1 MESREF
7 IAEVPMNPR
16 AYMASLSKAEQL
28 GIMVGFEFEVCCKPK
43 IAKSWHREPAH
54 KKPSFI
60 EKPVDRLWY
69 KDLSFDDISDTFEA
83 DRSALAKLEF
93 DKPFNSWW
101 GYCWQRLADYFQPQ
115 LNKFVASLKGDVK
128 KEFNDLLR
136 NSVVGSYS
144 DSGKLAIIK
153 DYKTRFSKSAIKELQ
168 NLGADEFD
176 NEIQS
181 VTKNVPVDLI
191 REIFTTLNFKE
202 AKERL
207 NLIIQE
213 DDYNGKVLFAAKY
226 IKDPKLADKVEDE
239 EYDSEDLWDDHNN
252 YGYFRNPIAHAVRSG
267 MGVNVEVFRE
277 YHEKKKT
284 WDRWYVE
291 PDNSVEADDPGDG
304 IAEIVSP
311 PIPANQA
318 LTILDQF
325 YAVAKSNGFY
335 SNSSTGLH
343 INVSL
348 PSDTDILKLA
358 LLVGENFVLKIFD
371 REDSEYAMSVLAEL
385 QQGSGLANDEYGEKI
400 QKAKTFKNKEKYLR
414 AMVKGIMG
422 AHCSSMTIGP
432 GGKYI
437 SFRGVGNSYLDNQK
451 QVKEAIG
458 RFIRAMAIASDPTEY
473 RKEYITK
480 LTKLLE
486 RFKPVPEPE
495 FKVSMDGLMA
505 KVFVQY
511 NIDPNGVA
519 QVEGSM
525 ESWKRKTQDRYGSC
539 IFNNIDQTQSAN
551 IVSKF
556 ASRLAPNIDKAG
568 VLETARGFFA
578 VPVTHEGQ
586 NRMYKEVGHSDPTN
600 IAKDPTSSVDY
611 AGTYEV
617 APILLTTGKTT
628 RIRVSGVGYVP
639 KGHPVFGR
647 LVKAVMAGLKGNKQ

>member
-1 MESREF
+1 MESQEF

-28 GIMVGFEFEVCCKPK
+28 GIMVGFEFEICCKPK
-43 IAKSWHREPAH
+43 IAKAWHKEPAR

-60 EKPVDRLWY
+60 EKSVDRFWY
-69 KDLSFDDISDTFEA
+69 KGLTYDDISDTFEA
-83 DRSALAKLEF
+83 DKSALTKLDF

-115 LNKFVASLKGDVK
+115 LDRFVASLTGDVK
-128 KEFNDLLR
+128 KEFNELVK
-136 NSVVGSYS
+136 NSALGMG
-144 DSGKLAIIK
+144 DAGKLAILK

-168 NLGADEFD
+168 RLGADEFD
-176 NEIQS
+176 KDIQS
-181 VTKNVPVDLI
+181 VVNNVPVDLV

-202 AKERL
+202 AKEKL
-207 NLIIQE
+207 NLIIQD
-213 DDYNGKVLFAAKY
+213 DDYGGKIIFAEKY
-226 IKDPKLADKVEDE
+226 IKDSKLASKIDDE
-239 EYDSEDLWDDHNN
+239 EYDSEDMWDDHNN
-252 YGYFRNPIAHAVRSG
+252 YGYFRNPIAHAIRSG
-267 MGVNVEVFRE
+267 LGVNVEVFRE

-291 PDNSVEADDPGDG
+291 PDNSVEATDSGDG

-318 LTILDQF
+318 LIVLDQF
-325 YAVAKSNGFY
+325 YAVAKANGFY
-335 SNSSTGLH
+335 TNSSTGLH

-385 QQGSGLANDEYGEKI
+385 QQGSGMAGAEYTQKI
-400 QKAKTFKNKEKYLR
+400 RKAKTFKNKEKYLQ

-422 AHCSSMTIGP
+422 AHCSSMNIGP

-437 SFRGVGNSYLDNQK
+437 SFRGVGNSYLDNQS

-458 RFIRAMAIASDPTEY
+458 RFIRAMTIASDPTEY

-480 LTKLLE
+480 LTKILG
-486 RFKPVPEPE
+486 RFAPPPDPE

-511 NIDPNGVA
+511 NTNAQGVA

-525 ESWKRKTQDRYGSC
+525 ESWKRKTQERYGSC

-551 IVSKF
+551 IITKF
-556 ASRLAPNIDKAG
+556 ASRLAPKIDQPG
-568 VLETARGFFA
+568 VLDTARGFFA
-578 VPVTHEGQ
+578 VPVTADGQ
-586 NRMYKEVGHSDPTN
+586 TKMYKEVGHSDPATA
-600 IAKDPTSSVDY
+600 AKDTTSSVDY
-611 AGTYEV
+611 AGSYEV
-617 APILLTTGKTT
+617 APIFLTSGQTT
-628 RIRVSGVGYVP
+628 RVRVNGVGYVP
-639 KGHPVFGR
+639 KGHAVFGR
-647 LVKAVMAGLKGNKQ
+647 LVKAVIAGLKGNRQ